1 MYQLSA
7 INSEL
12 STDLDQAL
20 SIAKDFGLQS
30 IEIHTIGGECVET
43 LHHAEVQVLKK
54 TLDQHGMQV
63 CCIASTAFLRCPLED
78 HDPIPDPI
86 AYPSI
91 GGNYSDHLM
100 ALENALSIANK
111 LDAPQVRIFG
121 FVRRGPTTEQVY
133 QRIAD
138 RLDQPMHMAQAA
150 GVRLVLETCPH
161 TYLDWGVRAAHFA
174 SMVDTPWL
182 KILWDPAGPVRAGEQ
197 DYMAPYPQL
206 RPHLG
211 HVHAKDILID
221 PTLEGGRAYV
231 PIGQGMIQWTQILGK
246 LAEDGYG
253 GWVSLEPHHVG
264 PDGRL
269 ESAARA
275 SFKSL
280 DGIYQALRRVDQG

>member
-1 MYQLSA
+1 MFQLSA

-12 STDLDQAL
+12 SLDLDQAL
-20 SIAKDFGLQS
+20 SIAMDFELQS

-43 LHHAEVQVLKK
+43 LHPAEIQGLKK
-54 TLDQHGMQV
+54 TLDRYGIQV
-63 CCIASTAFLRCPLED
+63 CCIASTAFLRCPLGD

-91 GGNYSDHLM
+91 GGSYDDHLT
-100 ALENALSIANK
+100 ALENALSIANE
-111 LDAPQVRIFG
+111 LNAPQVRVFG
-121 FVRRGPTTEQVY
+121 FVRQGPTTEQVY
-133 QRIAD
+133 QRIAE
-138 RLDQPMHMAQAA
+138 RLDQPIRMAQAA

-174 SMVDTPWL
+174 NMVNSPWL

-197 DYMAPYPQL
+197 DYMTPYPQL

-221 PTLEGGRAYV
+221 PSLEGGRAYV
-231 PIGQGMIQWTQILGK
+231 PIGQGMIQWHQILSR
-246 LAEDGYG
+246 LAGDGYD

-269 ESAARA
+269 ESAART
-275 SFKSL
+275 SFQKL
-280 DGIYQALRRVDQG
+280 NQIYQSLLKMNQY